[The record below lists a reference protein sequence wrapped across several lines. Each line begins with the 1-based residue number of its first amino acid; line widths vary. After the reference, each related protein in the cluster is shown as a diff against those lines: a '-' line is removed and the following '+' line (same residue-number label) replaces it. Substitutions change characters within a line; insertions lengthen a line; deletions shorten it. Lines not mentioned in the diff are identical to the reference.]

1 MDDHTER
8 LQGSLPAPA
17 RHWGIARKAL
27 NIFLRDALYT
37 TYLNERFGLRQAE
50 PFFEVPLDMLT
61 ATEIKRASGRA
72 SLPAWPGVKH
82 ILPPLSQPVPK
93 RCRCAGKAQRRRSC
107 ALGCRLVVSRER
119 RAEVNISDM
128 SRAAEQVTIGENSEF
143 RRIDRSGEVIEIRFG
158 DAGGGGYDTWIPVA
172 LVEPSRNGKI
182 GVELLLH
189 REAKGYKKILG
200 LLSEELT
207 FYFTTKQESD
217 PWTYAR
223 YHCTTAANIYSP
235 LHWSFFP
242 PGHNK
247 A

>member
-82 ILPPLSQPVPK
+82 ILPSLSQQFQRAADAQTK
-93 RCRCAGKAQRRRSC
+93 RRGVARVHLDAVWWTVARDEP
-107 ALGCRLVVSRER
+107 ALG
-119 RAEVNISDM
+119 
-128 SRAAEQVTIGENSEF
+128 SE
-143 RRIDRSGEVIEIRFG
+143 
-158 DAGGGGYDTWIPVA
+158 T
-172 LVEPSRNGKI
+172 
-182 GVELLLH
+182 
-189 REAKGYKKILG
+189 
-200 LLSEELT
+200 
-207 FYFTTKQESD
+207 
-217 PWTYAR
+217 
-223 YHCTTAANIYSP
+223 
-235 LHWSFFP
+235 
-242 PGHNK
+242 
-247 A
+247 